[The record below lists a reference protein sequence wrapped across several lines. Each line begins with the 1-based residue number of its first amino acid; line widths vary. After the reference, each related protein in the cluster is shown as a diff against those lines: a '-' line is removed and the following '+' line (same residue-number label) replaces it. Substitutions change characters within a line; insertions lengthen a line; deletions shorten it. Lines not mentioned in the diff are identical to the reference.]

1 MLSLIFSSVPQVLLS
16 SAMSVKHKSPS
27 RLRRDQYRMSVLNCC
42 KQILEIEQKN
52 EDLMVQEDQISLMN
66 EAIFKYLDKIESL
79 ENELKNVKK
88 SHN

>member
-1 MLSLIFSSVPQVLLS
+1 
-16 SAMSVKHKSPS
+16 MSVF
-27 RLRRDQYRMSVLNCC
+27 NCC

-79 ENELKNVKK
+79 ENELNNVKK
-88 SHN
+88 SHNLSFIRAVNIDIPPATLSSKTELQMMQPWPDLR

>member
-1 MLSLIFSSVPQVLLS
+1 
-16 SAMSVKHKSPS
+16 MSVF
-27 RLRRDQYRMSVLNCC
+27 NCC

-79 ENELKNVKK
+79 ENELNNVKK
-88 SHN
+88 LHNLSFMRAVNIDILPAILSSKTELQMMKPWPDLR